1 LSGQVHHQWMS
12 VFSYLSKIRAFEQKH
27 LPDLVT
33 REDCDIV
40 RIIGLYQERLK
51 PLLLKQLFLE
61 GISSFS
67 TVSRRLKRLREIG
80 YVLVDS
86 PGLDRR
92 SILLSLS
99 PQVLKTYLRYGILLK
114 TIATS

>member
-1 LSGQVHHQWMS
+1 MLMMS
-12 VFSYLSKIRAFEQKH
+12 IFSQLGKIRAFEQKY
-27 LPDLVT
+27 LPHLVT

-40 RIIGLYQERLK
+40 RIIGLHHERMK

-67 TVSRRLKRLREIG
+67 TVSRRLKRLRELG

-99 PQVLKTYLRYGILLK
+99 PQVLKTYLRYGALLK
-114 TIATS
+114 TLAAS